1 MAILWSLAVLAT
13 AAATPATVAV
23 TGATGKLG
31 RHAVEQLVA
40 AGQRVGISGGDVWWR
55 SFP

>member
-1 MAILWSLAVLAT
+1 MALLWALLVAT
-13 AAATPATVAV
+13 AAAAPTVAV

-40 AGQRVGISGGDVWWR
+40 AGDPDPMGTFMG
-55 SFP
+55 